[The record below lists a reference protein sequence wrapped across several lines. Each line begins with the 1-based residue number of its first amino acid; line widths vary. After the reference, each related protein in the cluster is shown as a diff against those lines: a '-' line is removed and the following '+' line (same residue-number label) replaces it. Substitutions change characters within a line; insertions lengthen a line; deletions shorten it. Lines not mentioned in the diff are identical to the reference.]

1 MRNEGNVTPAE
12 RQAETGAFR
21 ALRNKLARLETENEA
36 LKTENDGLKEAV
48 ERLKTATPDYS
59 SIASD
64 PDFIDGYALSSVAL
78 KAKII
83 ESYLKGLVSGG
94 GVSVLTTAVGAPPL
108 TPHDK
113 PKSLAEAKKLAD
125 ILIKA

>member
-1 MRNEGNVTPAE
+1 MNNDEASLAE
-12 RQAETGAFR
+12 KQASAGAFKT
-21 ALRNKLARLETENEA
+21 LRKSLARLEAENEA
-36 LKTENDGLKEAV
+36 LRTENDGLKSAV
-48 ERLKTATPDYS
+48 EGLKTAPPDYS
-59 SIASD
+59 AIASD
-64 PDFIDGYALSSVAL
+64 PDFIEKYALASAAL

-83 ESYLKGLVSGG
+83 ESYLKSLACGK
-94 GVSVLTTAVGAPPL
+94 GVSVLTTSVGAPPL